1 MLQLTPIPG
10 AHGDVHKAL
19 RNLCCSIPK
28 DTVIVCPYIE
38 CIFDKNVEN
47 NGQRMYKLTDE
58 SN

>member
-10 AHGDVHKAL
+10 AYGDVHKAL

-38 CIFDKNVEN
+38 CIFGKNAVN
-47 NGQRMYKLTDE
+47 NGQQMYKLTDE